1 MDVRAGVAGK
11 AFKYRWPASP
21 SARSGILSRG
31 GRRRSG
37 LARESTLFRASG
49 WLLIVCAV
57 VFIAVLATAAPA
69 ARSPWEHLA
78 AGEPASVAPKPL
90 SVTPRS
96 IEPESVTTIGTVSMD
111 QGFTIPSPLGSGPG
125 PQPTD
130 APFGAEVPVANS
142 VNAETSTSIAGE
154 PSGSVLYAAYTIQ
167 TRAIRDGYVA
177 RSTNG
182 GTTWTAVGG
191 APAA

>member
-57 VFIAVLATAAPA
+57 VLIAVLATAAPA
-69 ARSPWEHLA
+69 ARSPLERLA
-78 AGEPASVAPKPL
+78 AGERRPITPRPL
-90 SVTPRS
+90 SVTPPS
-96 IEPESVTTIGTVSMD
+96 VVPGAIETLRAGAIDQRVSVPPPPG
-111 QGFTIPSPLGSGPG
+111 GSPG
-125 PQPTD
+125 PPPPD
-130 APFGAEVPVANS
+130 APLP
-142 VNAETSTSIAGE
+142 
-154 PSGSVLYAAYTIQ
+154 P
-167 TRAIRDGYVA
+167 
-177 RSTNG
+177 
-182 GTTWTAVGG
+182 
-191 APAA
+191 

>member
-49 WLLIVCAV
+49 WLLIVGAV
-57 VFIAVLATAAPA
+57 VLIAVLATAAPA
-69 ARSPWEHLA
+69 ARSRLERLA
-78 AGEPASVAPKPL
+78 AGEAAPITPRPL
-90 SVTPRS
+90 SVTPQSIVPES
-96 IEPESVTTIGTVSMD
+96 IETVRTVSID
-111 QGFTIPSPLGSGPG
+111 QGFSVPSPLGGSPG
-125 PQPTD
+125 PQPAD
-130 APFGAEVPVANS
+130 APFAPEVPVANS

-154 PSGSVLYAAYTIQ
+154 PSG
-167 TRAIRDGYVA
+167 
-177 RSTNG
+177 
-182 GTTWTAVGG
+182 
-191 APAA
+191 

>member
-57 VFIAVLATAAPA
+57 VLIAVLATAAPA
-69 ARSPWEHLA
+69 ARSPLERLA
-78 AGEPASVAPKPL
+78 AGEAAPITPRPL
-90 SVTPRS
+90 SGQPPTLV
-96 IEPESVTTIGTVSMD
+96 PESIATARAGSNHQRVSV
-111 QGFTIPSPLGSGPG
+111 PPPLGG
-125 PQPTD
+125 
-130 APFGAEVPVANS
+130 
-142 VNAETSTSIAGE
+142 
-154 PSGSVLYAAYTIQ
+154 
-167 TRAIRDGYVA
+167 
-177 RSTNG
+177 
-182 GTTWTAVGG
+182 
-191 APAA
+191 